1 MLRLPVE
8 SAASVNRAASYEH
21 RQPPERCMINRRRI
35 VFPLLAT
42 LAAMSGCR
50 AQSATEAPP
59 TITPG
64 ALSRVGTL
72 TTIRAA
78 HTATLLQSGRVLLAG
93 GCTAQSCERSS
104 LSSSTELYDPTT
116 MAFTRGPQMATDR
129 VGGHSATLLRD
140 GQVLIVGGWALQPS
154 TSAELYDPASNRLTP
169 VGRLGTP
176 RADASATLL
185 DNGQVLI
192 AGGYAGSE
200 RLASAELY
208 NPVTRSFTPTGSMST
223 PRSIHAAVPLKD
235 GRVLIIG
242 GERTRGSV
250 MATAEVYDPSTG
262 SFSAAG
268 EMSVVRY
275 KHAAVTL
282 ADGRVLV
289 VGGSDARDGLGRYD
303 SAEIW
308 DPRTGGFSSSGRM
321 HSRRYKI
328 SGSAVRLGS
337 GSVLVSGGAPQ
348 AELFHPGDQTFELV
362 PGDLGASYAFSS
374 ATVLPNGDVLVAGGY
389 DDRIRLTNQAFIFRP
404 R

>member
-1 MLRLPVE
+1 MI
-8 SAASVNRAASYEH
+8 S
-21 RQPPERCMINRRRI
+21 RCRN
-35 VFPLLAT
+35 VFPLFAT
-42 LAAMSGCR
+42 IVALSACR
-50 AQSATEAPP
+50 GQSSTEAPP

-64 ALSRVGTL
+64 ALSRAGTM

-78 HTATLLQSGRVLLAG
+78 HSATLLPSGHVFFAG
-93 GCTAQSCERSS
+93 GCTAQSCERSE
-104 LSSSTELYDPTT
+104 LSSSTELYDPASG
-116 MAFTRGPQMATDR
+116 AFSRGPQMSSDR

-140 GQVLIVGGWALQPS
+140 GQVLIVGGWALQP
-154 TSAELYDPASNRLTP
+154 TASAELYDPVSNRLTS
-169 VGRLGTP
+169 VGRLATP

-192 AGGYAGSE
+192 AGGYTGSE
-200 RLASAELY
+200 RLSSAELY
-208 NPVTRSFTPTGSMST
+208 NPVTRSFTTTGSMST
-223 PRSIHAAVPLKD
+223 PRAVHAAVPLKD

-250 MATAEVYDPSTG
+250 MATAELYDPSTA
-262 SFSAAG
+262 SFSPAG

-289 VGGSDARDGLGRYD
+289 IGGSDARDGFGRYD

-308 DPRTGGFSSSGRM
+308 DPRTGVFSSSGRM

-328 SGSAVRLGS
+328 SGSAVRLGN

-348 AELFHPGDQTFELV
+348 AELFHPGDQSFELV

-389 DDRIRLTNQAFIFRP
+389 DERIRLTNQAFIFRP